1 MSEFSPLASPKI
13 KTRGP
18 IRRAARLLWDYT
30 WPQGRVLR
38 QLRGA
43 HAQMQGLLTAPPLAF
58 ASWQVT
64 HPHAPLSHC
73 LVSPHLPQWLQV
85 SAINTPEDVIYALNP
100 HDAAAVD
107 GLYQR
112 LLREGQNFAVRV
124 KTADHTKTYSLFGT
138 RHALPDGAPD
148 NADGGPNSGYAV
160 ALWFTDITQTNLALD
175 QARAHEHEW
184 RQQTLTWQ
192 NALDSLPYPA
202 WLRDATGRITWAN
215 KAYSTALDL
224 SPDAVLDTQA
234 EILGSKASVGR
245 ALALRALTNRENVQD
260 KHHVIIKGTR
270 RLLQLSEIYLSLG
283 RQTLGLAEDLTAF
296 EEVQDE
302 QKRFRASTT
311 ELLRALN
318 TGIAI
323 FNPKQDVAFYN
334 TAFAEL
340 FRLDEAWLDQKP
352 SCSALMET
360 MREKRRLPEQADF
373 KIYKRSWL
381 DRFTSLINT
390 HEEMMHLPDGTA
402 IRLSV
407 VPHPL
412 GGLFMTFEDVTS
424 RLELESNYNTL
435 IAVQRETI
443 DNLAEGLAVFGADGR
458 LRLFNN
464 AYVQLWG
471 FNKAELNGTPHINSL
486 MPAFKNLFDATPD
499 DLGPTEMLRQ
509 AAISRQEERGRM
521 VLKDSR
527 VIEYATVPLP
537 DGGMLNRFND
547 VTDTTLVER
556 ALREK
561 NAALEAAERLK
572 LDFLANVS
580 YQLRTPLNAM
590 MGFAEVLDQKYFG
603 PLTDRQKEYTVGM
616 IEAGQKLIG
625 LVNDILDLSTIEAG
639 YLELQKRPLD
649 VAAMMHSLWQLT
661 QEWARAHN
669 IEITLDCPK
678 NIGKLDADE
687 RRLKQVLLNL
697 ISNAIKFTGTKGHIT
712 LTANRHG
719 RGADEAVHFTVK
731 DTGVGIS
738 PEDQAKIFSPFVRLK
753 QNQGHAGAGLGLS
766 LVKSIVELHGGS
778 VSLDSAE
785 GVGTTITCAI
795 PIITA

>member
-1 MSEFSPLASPKI
+1 M
-13 KTRGP
+13 
-18 IRRAARLLWDYT
+18 ARLLWDYT
-30 WPQGRVLR
+30 WPQGRHLR
-38 QLRGA
+38 YLRGA
-43 HAQMQGLLTAPPLAF
+43 QAQMQGLLTCPPLAF
-58 ASWQVT
+58 ASWQLAK
-64 HPHAPLSHC
+64 PNMPLSQPT
-73 LVSPHLPQWLQV
+73 LSPHLTQWLQV

-112 LLREGQNFAVRV
+112 LKQEGQNFAVRV

-138 RHALPDGAPD
+138 RHMLPDGGQAI
-148 NADGGPNSGYAV
+148 S
-160 ALWFTDITQTNLALD
+160 LWFTDITQTNLAVE
-175 QARAHEHEW
+175 QARAQESEL

-192 NALDSLPYPA
+192 NALDSLQQPA
-202 WLRDATGRITWAN
+202 WLRDSTGKLIWVN
-215 KAYSTALDL
+215 KAYATWLELPA
-224 SPDAVLDTQA
+224 DAILAQQA
-234 EILGSKASVGR
+234 ELLGGKASVGR
-245 ALALRALTNRENVQD
+245 ALALRALTNRETVQD
-260 KHHVIIKGTR
+260 KHHAIIGGAR
-270 RLLQLSEIYLSLG
+270 RLLQLNEIYLSLG
-283 RQTLGLAEDLTAF
+283 RQTLGVAEDLTAL

-323 FNPKQDVAFYN
+323 FNPKQDLVFYN

-373 KIYKRSWL
+373 KIYKRGWL

-390 HEEMMHLPDGTA
+390 YEELMHLPDDTA

-471 FNKAELNGTPHINSL
+471 FNKNDLNGTPHINAL
-486 MPAFKNLFDATPD
+486 IPTFKPLFDGDADTTQLD
-499 DLGPTEMLRQ
+499 TLRQ

-521 VLKDSR
+521 VLADDR
-527 VIEYATVPLP
+527 VVEYATVPLP

-639 YLELQKRPLD
+639 YLELQKRPVD
-649 VAAMMHSLWQLT
+649 VAAMMQTLWQLT
-661 QEWARAHN
+661 QEWARAHQ
-669 IEITLDCPK
+669 IEITLNCPK
-678 NIGKLDADE
+678 NIGKLEVDE
-687 RRLKQVLLNL
+687 RRMKQVLLNL
-697 ISNAIKFTGTKGHIT
+697 ISNAIKFTPEKGQIT
-712 LTANRHG
+712 LAVTSTAD
-719 RGADEAVHFTVK
+719 AMLFSVK

-738 PEDQAKIFSPFVRLK
+738 DEDQAKIFSPFVRLSHT
-753 QNQGHAGAGLGLS
+753 QRHAGAGLGLS

-778 VSLDSAE
+778 ITLTSAE
-785 GVGTTITCAI
+785 GVGTEIVCAI
-795 PIITA
+795 PLKV